1 MKNLILLFLLLP
13 VALLAQETE
22 AERRYRESQKTEV
35 YSPVPAYVAPGWQL
49 GQPPADAVVLFDGTS
64 MEHFESAKTDDGQ
77 PSPWTLTE
85 HGSMMVKPGAGD
97 IRTKRGFQDVQLHLE
112 WKSPVDTSGL
122 EGQAR
127 ANSGVF
133 FQGLYEVQ
141 ILDNYRNPT
150 YTNGQAGS
158 IYKQHI
164 PLVNPIRP
172 PGEWNTYDIVFTA
185 PRFSADGS
193 VDTPGYLT
201 VLFNG
206 VLVQNHAEIRGETVW
221 IGAPKYTA
229 HADKLP
235 IQLQDHGNMVQYRN
249 IWLREL

>member
-1 MKNLILLFLLLP
+1 MKDFLILL
-13 VALLAQETE
+13 LLAPIVAIAQPGQTPYEQSR
-22 AERRYRESQKTEV
+22 ATEV

-64 MEHFESAKTDDGQ
+64 MDHFESAKAETEGQ
-77 PSPWTLTE
+77 ASPWTLTD

-97 IRTKRGFQDVQLHLE
+97 IRTKQGFQDVQLHLE
-112 WKSPVDTSGL
+112 WKSPIDTTGL

-141 ILDNYRNPT
+141 ILDNYQNPT

-158 IYKQHI
+158 IYKQHV
-164 PLVNPIRP
+164 PLANPIRP
-172 PGEWNTYDIVFTA
+172 PGEWNAYDILFTA
-185 PRFSADGS
+185 PRFNADGS
-193 VDTPGYLT
+193 LKSPGYLT

-206 VLVQNHAEIRGETVW
+206 VVVQHHAEIQGETVW

-235 IQLQDHGNMVQYRN
+235 IKLQDHGNLVQYRN